1 MRGAMH
7 EQDNH
12 LIETFFLKSGDM
24 EMQTPGIVPPLPG
37 GRIVSIDQPV
47 GPRDRGQLGMPGGYA
62 MLLAA
67 MTSTAQAAGA
77 DTQVGASSS
86 DTLPTVTVT
95 GRGETAHGPTEDYVA
110 NRGTTATKTDTPIME
125 TPQSISVVTG
135 QQMQDQ
141 GAQTLQDALRY
152 SAGVRSDAYGL
163 DSRGDWSFIRGVEP
177 TQYQDG
183 MRVFFDF
190 FSNVRPEVYAI
201 ERVEILRGPGSTLF
215 GQGSTGGTVNVVSKR
230 PQARPHREID
240 VQLGNYDRRQVGVDL
255 TGPLTTDGDLLY
267 RFIGV
272 GRDSETQVD
281 FTESD
286 RWLLA
291 PSLTWQPTDRT
302 NLTLLVNIQRDTG
315 TVTTAFPPWS
325 GTLLPNPNG
334 EIGTERFTSEP
345 DFDRFDNSQDAVG
358 WQFEHALDAMWTV
371 RQNMRYSHS
380 SVDYRTLYP
389 DVFSNPQNPFVDA
402 AQRKVFRFGYI
413 REQQDDAWTLDNQ
426 MQADWDWGFTR
437 HTVLVGLDYSHDRIQ
452 RRQGFS
458 VDTNPF
464 DLFDPVYGS
473 FTAPVALHEPDTSI
487 QQVGVYFQDQIR
499 LGQKWILSG
508 GFRHDWAS
516 TEVEGGTNAE
526 DEALTGRVG
535 LVHLFENGLAPFV
548 GYSQS
553 FTPITFTDVFNRP
566 YEPIRGEQVEVGL
579 RYQPPGSNSLYT
591 AALYDI
597 TEQNRLSPDPNN
609 PFNDIQLGEAN
620 IWGIELDA
628 HANITRSIDLIA
640 NYAYTHARTSDG
652 VNSDRYI
659 AEVPAHVASGWLR
672 YSFDAGAL
680 RGLSVGGG
688 LRYVGE
694 SHDEPGL
701 LDIPSVTLLDAMVAY
716 ETGRWRVALNGTNIT
731 DETYIAS
738 CLSRGDCWYG
748 SRATVV
754 GSVTYSF

>member
-1 MRGAMH
+1 MSRGVKIPIQRA
-7 EQDNH
+7 
-12 LIETFFLKSGDM
+12 GD
-24 EMQTPGIVPPLPG
+24 TVVGGGLGAFIATILFPGLAHADDIG
-37 GRIVSIDQPV
+37 MAAVS
-47 GPRDRGQLGMPGGYA
+47 
-62 MLLAA
+62 
-67 MTSTAQAAGA
+67 TST
-77 DTQVGASSS
+77 
-86 DTLPTVTVT
+86 TLPAVTVT
-95 GRGETAHGPTEDYVA
+95 GAQETAHGRAEDYAA
-110 NRGTTATKTDTPIME
+110 NRGTTGTKTDTPIME
-125 TPQSISVVTG
+125 TPQSISVITE
-135 QQMQDQ
+135 QQIEDQ
-141 GAQTLQDALRY
+141 GAQTLQDVLRY

-163 DSRGDWSFIRGVEP
+163 DSRGDWSFVRGVEP

-190 FSNVRPEVYAI
+190 FSNVRPETYAI
-201 ERVEILRGPGSTLF
+201 ERVEILRGPGSALF

-230 PQARPHREID
+230 PQAQAHREID

-255 TGPLTTDGDLLY
+255 TGPVTTDGDWLY

-302 NLTLLVNIQRDTG
+302 SLTLLVNIQRDTG

-345 DFDRFDNSQDAVG
+345 DFDRFDNSQDAAG
-358 WQFEHALDAMWTV
+358 WQFEHAFDAMWKV

-389 DVFSNPQNPFVDA
+389 DVFSNPQNPFIDP
-402 AQRKVFRFGYI
+402 AQREVFRFGYI

-426 MQADWDWGFTR
+426 VQADWEWGFTR

-458 VDTNPF
+458 FDTNPF
-464 DLFDPVYGS
+464 DLFDPVYGN

-516 TEVEGGTNAE
+516 TDVDGGTNAE

-535 LVHLFENGLAPFV
+535 LVHLFDNGLAPFV

-553 FTPITFTDVFNRP
+553 FTPITFTDIFNQP
-566 YEPIRGEQVEVGL
+566 YQPIRGEQVEVGL
-579 RYQPPGSNSLYT
+579 RYQPTGSNSLYT

-628 HANITRSIDLIA
+628 HANITRNIDLIA
-640 NYAYTHARTSDG
+640 NYSFTHARTSDG
-652 VNSDRYI
+652 VSSDRYI

-672 YSFDAGAL
+672 YSFDAGVL

-688 LRYVGE
+688 VRYVGE
-694 SHDEPGL
+694 SHDELGL
-701 LDIPSVTLLDAMVAY
+701 LDVPSVTLLDAMLAY

>member
-1 MRGAMH
+1 M
-7 EQDNH
+7 
-12 LIETFFLKSGDM
+12 TTLK
-24 EMQTPGIVPPLPG
+24 IVLLRLLRG
-37 GRIVSIDQPV
+37 GRAATIERSIR
-47 GPRDRGQLGMPGGYA
+47 PRDRGQREMPGGHA
-62 MLLAA
+62 VLLAA
-67 MTSTAQAAGA
+67 LALPTHAAYA
-77 DTQVGASSS
+77 ETQVGASSS
-86 DTLPTVTVT
+86 DILPTVTVT
-95 GRGETAHGPTEDYVA
+95 EREETAQGPTEDYVA
-110 NRGTTATKTDTPIME
+110 NRGTTGTKTDTPIIE
-125 TPQSISVVTG
+125 TPQSVSVITG
-135 QQMQDQ
+135 QQIEDQ

-163 DSRGDWSFIRGVEP
+163 DSRGDWSFVRGVEP

-190 FSNVRPEVYAI
+190 FSNVRPEAYAI
-201 ERVEILRGPGSTLF
+201 ERVEILRGPGSALF
-215 GQGSTGGTVNVVSKR
+215 GQGSAGGTVNVVSKR
-230 PQARPHREID
+230 PQGQAHREIN

-255 TGPLTTDGDLLY
+255 TGPVTAGGDWLY

-302 NLTLLVNIQRDTG
+302 TLTLLVNIQRDTG

-345 DFDRFDNSQDAVG
+345 DFDRFDNSQDAAG
-358 WQFEHALDAMWTV
+358 WQFEHAFDAMWTV

-380 SVDYRTLYP
+380 TVDYRTLYP
-389 DVFSNPQNPFVDA
+389 DVFSNPQDPFVDA
-402 AQRKVFRFGYI
+402 AQREVFRFGYI

-426 MQADWDWGFTR
+426 VQADWDWGFTR
-437 HTVLVGLDYSHDRIQ
+437 HSVLVGLDYSHDRIQ

-458 VDTNPF
+458 FDANPF
-464 DLFDPVYGS
+464 DLFDPVYGN
-473 FTAPVALHEPDTSI
+473 FTAPVALHDPDTSI

-499 LGQKWILSG
+499 LGRRWILSG

-516 TEVEGGTNAE
+516 TDVDGATNSE
-526 DEALTGRVG
+526 DDALTGRVG
-535 LVHLFENGLAPFV
+535 LVHLFDNGLAPFV

-553 FTPITFTDVFNRP
+553 FTPITFTDIFNQP
-566 YEPIRGEQVEVGL
+566 YQPIRGEQVEAGL

-609 PFNDIQLGEAN
+609 PFNEIQLGEAN

-628 HANITRSIDLIA
+628 HANIARNIDLIA
-640 NYAYTHARTSDG
+640 NYAYAHARTSDG
-652 VNSDRYI
+652 LTSDRFI

-672 YSFDAGAL
+672 YSFDAGLL
-680 RGLSVGGG
+680 RGLSIGGG
-688 LRYVGE
+688 VRYVGE
-694 SHDEPGL
+694 SHDELGQ
-701 LDIPSVTLLDAMVAY
+701 LDIPSVTLLDAMLAY
-716 ETGRWRVALNGTNIT
+716 ETGAWRLALNGTNIT
-731 DETYIAS
+731 DETYVAT

>member
-1 MRGAMH
+1 MPRVVKTPVHRMAAAAGRG
-7 EQDNH
+7 
-12 LIETFFLKSGDM
+12 
-24 EMQTPGIVPPLPG
+24 
-37 GRIVSIDQPV
+37 
-47 GPRDRGQLGMPGGYA
+47 
-62 MLLAA
+62 
-67 MTSTAQAAGA
+67 AQAAFIATTLFSGSAAAA
-77 DTQVGASSS
+77 DIDTAAVAAST
-86 DTLPTVTVT
+86 TLPAVTVT
-95 GRGETAHGPTEDYVA
+95 GAQETAHGPAEDYVA
-110 NRGTTATKTDTPIME
+110 NRGTTGTKTDTPIVE
-125 TPQSISVVTG
+125 TPQSISVITG
-135 QQMQDQ
+135 QQIEDQ

-152 SAGVRSDAYGL
+152 STGVRSDAYGL
-163 DSRGDWSFIRGVEP
+163 DSRGDWSFVRGVEP

-190 FSNVRPEVYAI
+190 FSNVRPDTYAI

-230 PQARPHREID
+230 PQAQAHREIN

-255 TGPLTTDGDLLY
+255 TGPVTTDGDLLY

-291 PSLTWQPTDRT
+291 PSFTWQPTDRT

-345 DFDRFDNSQDAVG
+345 EFDRFDNSQDAVG
-358 WQFEHALDAMWTV
+358 WQFEHAFDAMWTV

-380 SVDYRTLYP
+380 TVDYRTLYP

-402 AQRKVFRFGYI
+402 AQRQVFRFGYI

-426 MQADWDWGFTR
+426 VQADWDWGFAR

-458 VDTNPF
+458 FDTNPF
-464 DLFDPVYGS
+464 DLFDPVYGN

-516 TEVEGGTNAE
+516 TDVDGGTSAE

-535 LVHLFENGLAPFV
+535 LVHLFDNGLAPFV

-553 FTPITFTDVFNRP
+553 FTPITFTDIFNQP
-566 YEPIRGEQVEVGL
+566 YQPIRGEQVEVGL

-591 AALYDI
+591 AAIYDI
-597 TEQNRLSPDPNN
+597 EEQNRLSPDPNN

-628 HANITRSIDLIA
+628 HANITRNIDLIA

-652 VNSDRYI
+652 VSSDRYI

-672 YSFDAGAL
+672 YSFDAGVL

-694 SHDEPGL
+694 SHDELGI
-701 LDIPSVTLLDAMVAY
+701 LDVPSVTLLDAMIAY

-754 GSVTYSF
+754 GSVNYSF

>member
-1 MRGAMH
+1 MPRGVKISIPRAGGAVVGGGPGAFIATT
-7 EQDNH
+7 
-12 LIETFFLKSGDM
+12 LFSG
-24 EMQTPGIVPPLPG
+24 
-37 GRIVSIDQPV
+37 
-47 GPRDRGQLGMPGGYA
+47 
-62 MLLAA
+62 LAHA
-67 MTSTAQAAGA
+67 A
-77 DTQVGASSS
+77 DTGMAAVSAAT
-86 DTLPTVTVT
+86 TLPAVTVT
-95 GRGETAHGPTEDYVA
+95 GAQATVHVPAEDYVA
-110 NRGTTATKTDTPIME
+110 NRAAAGTKTDTPIME
-125 TPQSISVVTG
+125 TPQSISVITG
-135 QQMQDQ
+135 QQIEDQ
-141 GAQTLQDALRY
+141 GAQTLQDVLRY

-163 DSRGDWSFIRGVEP
+163 DSRGDWSFVRGIEP

-190 FSNVRPEVYAI
+190 FSNVRPETYAI
-201 ERVEILRGPGSTLF
+201 ERVEVLRGPGSALF

-230 PQARPHREID
+230 PQAEAYREIN
-240 VQLGNYDRRQVGVDL
+240 VQLGNYDRRQIGVDL
-255 TGPLTTDGDLLY
+255 AGPVTESGDWLY

-291 PSLTWQPTDRT
+291 PSLTWQPTDLT

-315 TVTTAFPPWS
+315 TATTAFPPWS

-345 DFDRFDNSQDAVG
+345 GFDRFDNTQDAAG
-358 WQFEHALDAMWTV
+358 WQFEHAFDAMWTV
-371 RQNMRYSHS
+371 RQNVRYSHS
-380 SVDYRTLYP
+380 TVDYRTLYP

-402 AQRKVFRFGYI
+402 AQREVFRFGYI

-426 MQADWDWGFTR
+426 VQADWDWGYTR

-458 VDTNPF
+458 FDTNPF
-464 DLFDPVYGS
+464 DLFDPVYGN
-473 FTAPVALHEPDTSI
+473 FTAPVALHDPDTSI
-487 QQVGVYFQDQIR
+487 QQVGAYFQDQIM
-499 LGQKWILSG
+499 LGRKWILSG
-508 GFRHDWAS
+508 GFRHDW
-516 TEVEGGTNAE
+516 TETDVDGGTRSE
-526 DEALTGRVG
+526 DSALTGRVG
-535 LVHLFENGLAPFV
+535 LVHLFDNGLAPFV

-553 FTPITFTDVFNRP
+553 FTPITFTDIFNQP
-566 YEPIRGEQVEVGL
+566 YQPIRGEQVEAGL

-609 PFNDIQLGEAN
+609 PFNEIQLGEAN

-628 HANITRSIDLIA
+628 HANVTRNVDIIA

-652 VNSDRYI
+652 VSSGRYI

-672 YSFDAGAL
+672 YSFDAGLL

-688 LRYVGE
+688 VRYVGE
-694 SHDEPGL
+694 SHDELGL
-701 LDIPSVTLLDAMVAY
+701 LDVPSVTLLDAMVAY

-748 SRATVV
+748 ARATVA

>member
-1 MRGAMH
+1 MPRGVKKAAWRTGPAAGRGAPGA
-7 EQDNH
+7 
-12 LIETFFLKSGDM
+12 LIAATVFSGFAAAADID
-24 EMQTPGIVPPLPG
+24 TAA
-37 GRIVSIDQPV
+37 VS
-47 GPRDRGQLGMPGGYA
+47 A
-62 MLLAA
+62 
-67 MTSTAQAAGA
+67 ST
-77 DTQVGASSS
+77 
-86 DTLPTVTVT
+86 TLPTVTVT
-95 GRGETAHGPTEDYVA
+95 GARETAHGPTEDYVA
-110 NRGTTATKTDTPIME
+110 NRGTTGTKTDTPIIE
-125 TPQSISVVTG
+125 TPQSISVITE
-135 QQMQDQ
+135 QQIEDQ
-141 GAQTLQDALRY
+141 GAQTLQDVLRY
-152 SAGVRSDAYGL
+152 STGVRSDAYGL
-163 DSRGDWSFIRGVEP
+163 DSRGDWSFVRGVEP

-190 FSNVRPEVYAI
+190 FSNVRPETYAV

-230 PQARPHREID
+230 PQAQAHREIN

-255 TGPLTTDGDLLY
+255 TGPVTKDGDWLY
-267 RFIGV
+267 RLIGV

-281 FTESD
+281 LSESD

-302 NLTLLVNIQRDTG
+302 NLTLLANIQRDTG

-334 EIGTERFTSEP
+334 EIGTDLFSSEP
-345 DFDRFDNSQDAVG
+345 EFDRFDNSQDAVG
-358 WQFEHALDAMWTV
+358 WQFEHAFDAMWAV

-389 DVFSNPQNPFVDA
+389 DVFSNPQNPFIDA
-402 AQRKVFRFGYI
+402 AQRQVFRFGYI

-426 MQADWDWGFTR
+426 VQVDWDWGFTK
-437 HTVLVGLDYSHDRIQ
+437 HTVLVGLDYSRDRIQ

-458 VDTNPF
+458 FDANPF
-464 DLFDPVYGS
+464 DLFDPVYGR

-487 QQVGVYFQDQIR
+487 QQVGIYFQDQIKVGSR
-499 LGQKWILSG
+499 WVLSG

-516 TEVEGGTNAE
+516 TDVDGGTEAE

-535 LVHLFENGLAPFV
+535 LVRLFDNGLAPFV

-553 FTPITFTDVFNRP
+553 FTPITFTDIFSRP
-566 YEPIRGEQVEVGL
+566 YQPIRGEQVEAGL

-591 AALYDI
+591 AAVFDI
-597 TEQNRLSPDPNN
+597 TEQNRLSPDPDN
-609 PFNDIQLGEAN
+609 PFNSIQLGEAN

-628 HANITRSIDLIA
+628 HANLTRNIDLIA
-640 NYAYTHARTSDG
+640 NYAYTHARTSDA
-652 VNSDRYI
+652 VSSDRYI

-672 YSFDAGAL
+672 YSFDAGPL
-680 RGLSVGGG
+680 RGFSVGGG

-694 SHDEPGL
+694 SHDELGL
-701 LDIPSVTLLDAMVAY
+701 LDVPSVTLLDAMVAY